1 MLNKYP
7 KHLEKADNSERV
19 IEKRFFNASIGWIR
33 YKPLLMYI
41 SDKEHYQ
48 ENIKK
53 VYKNLESCIPAMNK
67 IFQIY
72 DFSIL
77 LEELVK
83 YSVAAVF
90 FVVFFGVYFYAID
103 LLISLIRSA
112 F

>member
-1 MLNKYP
+1 MYPEIMLNKYP

-83 YSVAAVF
+83 YSEKVEDD
-90 FVVFFGVYFYAID
+90 YQEYLKTNDIWNKLKID
-103 LLISLIRSA
+103 
-112 F
+112 